1 MEMQAPLS
9 QHKTSAAANVH
20 LAHLAPSISEQDT
33 RLRRQSADERV
44 SLPSSPTGE
53 EELQTWN
60 HPSVNFWRTCAAFWC
75 FVVMGAND
83 AAYGVSTSV
92 YRSTVLEL
100 TRHSLTTSSRL

>member
-9 QHKTSAAANVH
+9 QHRTSGAANVL
-20 LAHLAPSISEQDT
+20 LAHLAPSLSEQDT
-33 RLRRQSADERV
+33 RLRKQSTDER
-44 SLPSSPTGE
+44 SPIGE

-75 FVVMGAND
+75 FIVMGAND

-92 YRSTVLEL
+92 YRST
-100 TRHSLTTSSRL
+100 RAYSSLADYLI